1 MNVLSREHLALM
13 MEAGYILL
21 GMRRFKEAGE
31 IMDGIAAMSPE
42 SEIPLVA
49 IGTIAFCQGKF
60 RTAIKE
66 YDKALKLNP
75 DSAFAKAYRGEA
87 LFFLGQKDAARE
99 TLAGVVK
106 DDAFG
111 KAGAFAKAL
120 LEAVDKGFTP
130 GMLTGVDEVKAAE
143 AARKGKSL

>member
-1 MNVLSREHLALM
+1 MEVLSRDNLALM

-31 IMDGIAAMSPE
+31 VMEGISAMAPE
-42 SEIPLVA
+42 SDIPLVA
-49 IGTIAFCQGKF
+49 MGTVAFCQGKF

-75 DSAFAKAYRGEA
+75 GSLFAKAYRGEA
-87 LFFLGQKDAARE
+87 LFFLGQADAAKKQ
-99 TLAGVVK
+99 LAEVIAA
-106 DDAFG
+106 DASD
-111 KAGAFAKAL
+111 KAAIFAKAL
-120 LEAVDKGFTP
+120 LDAIEKGFTP

-143 AARKGKSL
+143 AAKKKGK

>member
-42 SEIPLVA
+42 SDIPLVA

-87 LFFLGQKDAARE
+87 LFFLGQNDAARE

-106 DDAFG
+106 EDVGG

-120 LEAVDKGFTP
+120 LDAVDKGFTP
-130 GMLTGVDEVKAAE
+130 GMLTGVDEVK
-143 AARKGKSL
+143 GKSL